1 MSKMFFLFE
10 EFAGG
15 FQLVAHNAEEFAAFL
30 KDVQVDER
38 YFVVGGVGLLL
49 HAVDV
54 RLAQNG

>member
-1 MSKMFFLFE
+1 MLFFFE
-10 EFAGG
+10 DSAGG
-15 FQLVAHNAEEFAAFL
+15 FQLVAEDAEEFATFL